1 MLKLSISVI
10 YVLDEL
16 DLCEMVVFT
25 PPFSSIPLRISCPCN
40 RRRSMIRA
48 VVVLLVGLLYV
59 TVNAL
64 RPIGRKASTS
74 VRTSALKMTPLESA
88 STLLPAILRRVE
100 PSEAKGAFTFFFF
113 AGSGALGIGGAQ
125 IPKLIKAYN
134 ELGDLAGGP
143 TAGGEVMPL
152 GAIEKFGYKEDIRVA
167 DVQNILSC
175 FPTVKEIQDA
185 GDGKSFLAQT
195 GYLER
200 IGFERALTAAME
212 KQGLVVNPLA
222 MYMIFDALTG
232 GGSSSSCPPQAV
244 FEKVPEWKGAEG
256 MSALQRDLGEAQ
268 SKRIFAYGFFVF
280 LIALILDLIGESFIN
295 GFFPDLWPA

>member
-1 MLKLSISVI
+1 
-10 YVLDEL
+10 
-16 DLCEMVVFT
+16 
-25 PPFSSIPLRISCPCN
+25 
-40 RRRSMIRA
+40 MIRA
-48 VVVLLVGLLYV
+48 VMVLLVGLLYV

-64 RPIGRKASTS
+64 RPIGKKASTS

-200 IGFERALTAAME
+200 IGFERAVTAAME

-222 MYMIFDALTG
+222 LYMIFDALTG

-244 FEKVPEWKGAEG
+244 FEKV
-256 MSALQRDLGEAQ
+256 
-268 SKRIFAYGFFVF
+268 SK
-280 LIALILDLIGESFIN
+280 
-295 GFFPDLWPA
+295 P